1 VAELYQRTVPVGL
14 IFRAAQAQ
22 QGPERRFFVDRANS
36 IPLISLVRIRPYLYW
51 TQPPETVLSEN
62 RPDFRRGI
70 DWAKLRAAAAQQHL
84 AQMIQQRARLT
95 WRRAASIAAGL
106 VLLAVFSVW
115 VWIYWGLPRV
125 PDAESLWALNRQASV
140 MFVDREGDILGVRG
154 AYYGR
159 RAPLSELPDYVPQ
172 AFLAIEDR
180 RFYQHEGVDRM
191 AVMRAILANLR
202 AGETVQ
208 GGSTIS
214 QQLARNL
221 FLTRRQTVNRKLR
234 EMVLASRIE
243 RRLTKDEILE
253 LYLNRVYLGDQAYGV
268 DAAARRFFGK
278 TAAELTLA
286 EAAMIAGLPR
296 APSEN
301 APTRNLEGAV
311 ERQHVVLDAMVEAGF
326 ISPEQRDEARAQRIR
341 IVERPDSERSMGY
354 AFDLAVEQARAAIG
368 DNTPDIVIHMT
379 VDRQVQ
385 EAAGSS
391 IRRRLGNRAFGRRPL
406 QAAFMAVDREG
417 GIRALVGGTDYET
430 SKFNRVTQALRQPG
444 SAFKTFVYTAAIEA
458 GLDTEDVRYD
468 EPVVIDGWRPRNYDD
483 GYRGAVTLRTA
494 FAQSINTVAAE
505 VADEVGP
512 RRVADVARR
521 LGVTSMPDRGAFVP
535 PSIALGSI
543 ETTLWDMTSAFAAF
557 MNDGLRV
564 DAHIVSR
571 VTNAAG
577 QELYVRPADQPQRV
591 LDEGV
596 ARRMTSMMGAVVLR
610 GTGTAARLDRDIAG
624 KTGTSS
630 DWRDAWFVGYS
641 ADFTA
646 GVWVGHDDFT
656 SMGRTTGGTLP
667 AQIWADAMRVAHR
680 DVEAHPLPGIEQPA
694 YTPHQVEM
702 ASFFDELADAF
713 GESKIE
719 GFPDLPEIFQ

>member
-1 VAELYQRTVPVGL
+1 L
-14 IFRAAQAQ
+14 
-22 QGPERRFFVDRANS
+22 
-36 IPLISLVRIRPYLYW
+36 
-51 TQPPETVLSEN
+51 
-62 RPDFRRGI
+62 PDFRPDLQRGI
-70 DWAKLRAAAAQQHL
+70 DWAKLRAAAAQQHV
-84 AQMIQQRARLT
+84 AQMLQQRARLT
-95 WRRAASIAAGL
+95 WQRAASITAGL
-106 VLLAVFSVW
+106 VLAAVFGVW

-125 PDAESLWALNRQASV
+125 PDAESIWALNRQPSV
-140 MFVDREGDILGVRG
+140 MFLDRTGEILGVRG

-159 RAPLSELPDYVPQ
+159 RTPLAEMPEYVPQ

-191 AVMRAILANLR
+191 AVLRAIVANLQ

-221 FLTRRQTVNRKLR
+221 FLTRTQTVNRKLR

-243 RRLTKDEILE
+243 RRLSKDEILE

-278 TAAELTLA
+278 TAQELTLA
-286 EAAMIAGLPR
+286 EAAILAGLPK

-301 APTRNLEGAV
+301 APTRNLERAV
-311 ERQHVVLDAMVEAGF
+311 ARQHVVLDAMVEAGF
-326 ISPEQRDEARAQRIR
+326 ITPEQRDEARAERIR
-341 IVERPDSERSMGY
+341 IAERPGVERTMGY
-354 AFDLAVEQARAAIG
+354 AFDLAVEQARDAVG
-368 DNTPDIVIHMT
+368 ENTPDLVIEMT
-379 VDRQVQ
+379 VDRAVQ
-385 EAAGSS
+385 EAASS
-391 IRRRLGNRAFGRRPL
+391 AVRRRLGNRAFGRRPL
-406 QAAFMAVDREG
+406 QASLMTIDREG
-417 GIRALVGGTDYET
+417 GIRALVGGTDYQT
-430 SKFNRVTQALRQPG
+430 SKFNRVTQAERQPG
-444 SAFKTFVYTAAIEA
+444 STFKTFVYTAAIES

-468 EPVVIDGWRPRNYDD
+468 EPIVIDGWRPRNYDE

-494 FAQSINTVAAE
+494 FALSINTVAAE

-521 LGVTSMPDRGAFVP
+521 LGVRSMPERNAFVP

-543 ETTLWDMTSAFAAF
+543 ETTLWDMTSAFGAY
-557 MNDGLRV
+557 MNDGNRL
-564 DAHIVSR
+564 DPHIVRR

-577 QELYVRPADQPQRV
+577 QELYVRPAVQPQRV
-591 LDEGV
+591 LDEEV
-596 ARRMTSMMGAVVLR
+596 VRRMTSLMGAVVIR

-641 ADFTA
+641 ADFTT

-667 AQIWADAMRVAHR
+667 AQIFADTMRVAHR
-680 DVEAHPLPGIEQPA
+680 DVEDHPLPGIEQPA
-694 YTPHQVEM
+694 YTPRQVEM
-702 ASFFDELADAF
+702 ASFFDELVEAF
-713 GESKIE
+713 GDGKP
-719 GFPDLPEIFQ
+719 GDFPDLEEIFQ

>member
-1 VAELYQRTVPVGL
+1 MPDY
-14 IFRAAQAQ
+14 
-22 QGPERRFFVDRANS
+22 
-36 IPLISLVRIRPYLYW
+36 
-51 TQPPETVLSEN
+51 

-84 AQMIQQRARLT
+84 SQMLADRARFT
-95 WRRAASIAAGL
+95 WRRAASVAAGAVL
-106 VLLAVFSVW
+106 VLVLSVW

-125 PDAESLWALNRQASV
+125 PDADALWALNRQASV
-140 MFVDREGDILGVRG
+140 MFVDRDGDILGVRG

-159 RAPLSELPDYVPQ
+159 RAALTDLPDYVPQ

-191 AVMRAILANLR
+191 AVLRALLANLR

-208 GGSTIS
+208 GASTIS

-221 FLTRRQTVNRKLR
+221 FLTRRQTINRKLR

-243 RRLTKDEILE
+243 RRLSKDEILE

-278 TAAELTLA
+278 TAQELTLA
-286 EAAMIAGLPR
+286 EAAMLAGLPK
-296 APSEN
+296 APSRS
-301 APTRNLEGAV
+301 APTESLERATA
-311 ERQHVVLDAMVEAGF
+311 RQHVVLEAMVEAGF
-326 ISPEQRDEARAQRIR
+326 ITAEQRDAARAETIR
-341 IVERPDSERSMGY
+341 VVARPNVERSMGY
-354 AFDLAVEQARAAIG
+354 AFDLAVEQARAAVG
-368 DNTPDIVIHMT
+368 QETPDLVVQLTI
-379 VDRQVQ
+379 DRQVQ
-385 EAAGSS
+385 EAAASS

-417 GIRALVGGTDYET
+417 GIRALVGGTDYNT
-430 SKFNRVTQALRQPG
+430 SKFNRVTQAQRQPG
-444 SAFKTFVYTAAIEA
+444 SAFKAFVYTAALES
-458 GLDTEDVRYD
+458 GLGTEDVRYD
-468 EPVVIDGWRPRNYDD
+468 EPVVIDGWRPHNYDE

-494 FAQSINTVAAE
+494 FALSINTVAAE
-505 VADEVGP
+505 VADEIGP
-512 RRVADVARR
+512 QRVADVARR
-521 LGVTSMPDRGAFVP
+521 LGITTMPARNQFVP

-543 ETTLWDMTSAFAAF
+543 ETTLWDMTSAFAAY
-557 MNDGLRV
+557 MTDGRRI
-564 DAHIVSR
+564 DAHVVAR
-571 VTNAAG
+571 VTNSAG
-577 QELYVRPADQPQRV
+577 QELYTRPAYDAPRV
-591 LDEGV
+591 LDEEIV
-596 ARRMTSMMGAVVLR
+596 RRMTSMMGAVVLR
-610 GTGTAARLDRDIAG
+610 GTGTAAQIGRDVAG

-641 ADFTA
+641 ADFAA

-667 AQIWADAMRVAHR
+667 AQIWADTMRVAHQGV
-680 DVEAHPLPGIEQPA
+680 DEHPLPGIEQPA
-694 YTPHQVEM
+694 RSPREVEM

-719 GFPDLPEIFQ
+719 NFPSLPEIFQ

>member
-1 VAELYQRTVPVGL
+1 MS
-14 IFRAAQAQ
+14 
-22 QGPERRFFVDRANS
+22 D
-36 IPLISLVRIRPYLYW
+36 
-51 TQPPETVLSEN
+51 N
-62 RPDFRRGI
+62 RPNFQRGV
-70 DWAKLRAAAAQQHL
+70 DWAKLRAAAAQEQL
-84 AQMIQQRARLT
+84 SQILRQRARLT
-95 WRRAASIAAGL
+95 WQRAASITAGL

-125 PDAESLWALNRQASV
+125 PDAEALWALNRQPSI
-140 MFVDREGDILGVRG
+140 MFVDRSGDILGVRG

-159 RAPLSELPDYVPQ
+159 RALLADLPEYVPQ

-191 AVMRAILANLR
+191 AVLRAVLANLE

-221 FLTRRQTVNRKLR
+221 FLTRTQTVNRKLR

-243 RRLTKDEILE
+243 RRLSKDEILE

-278 TAAELTLA
+278 PATELTLA
-286 EAAMIAGLPR
+286 EAALLAGLPK
-296 APSEN
+296 APSDY
-301 APTRNLEGAV
+301 APTRHLERAI
-311 ERQHVVLDAMVEAGF
+311 ERQLVVLDAMVDAGF
-326 ISPEQRDEARAQRIR
+326 ITAEQRDEARAERIR
-341 IVERPDSERSMGY
+341 IARPPSVERTMGY
-354 AFDLAVEQARAAIG
+354 AFDLAVEQARDVVGEGA
-368 DNTPDIVIHMT
+368 PDLVIEMT
-379 VDRQVQ
+379 VDRAVQ
-385 EAAGSS
+385 EAASS
-391 IRRRLGNRAFGRRPL
+391 SVRRRLGNRAFGRRPL
-406 QAAFMAVDREG
+406 QASLMAVDREG
-417 GIRALVGGTDYET
+417 GIRALVGGTDYQT
-430 SKFNRVTQALRQPG
+430 SKFNRVTQAQRQPG
-444 SAFKTFVYTAAIEA
+444 STFKTFVYTAAIES

-468 EPVVIDGWRPRNYDD
+468 EPIVIDGWRPRNYDE
-483 GYRGAVTLRTA
+483 GYEGAVTLRTA
-494 FAQSINTVAAE
+494 FARSINTVAAE
-505 VADEVGP
+505 VANEVGP

-521 LGVTSMPDRGAFVP
+521 LGVRSMPERNEFVP

-543 ETTLWDMTSAFAAF
+543 ETNLWDMTSAFAAY

-564 DAHIVSR
+564 DAYMVRR

-577 QELYVRPADQPQRV
+577 QELYVRPAADPQRV
-591 LDEGV
+591 LDQEV
-596 ARRMTSMMGAVVLR
+596 ARRMTSMMGAVVIR
-610 GTGTAARLDRDIAG
+610 GTGTAARLDRDVAG

-630 DWRDAWFVGYS
+630 DWRDAWFVGYT

-667 AQIWADAMRVAHR
+667 AQIWADTMRAAHR
-680 DVEAHPLPGIEQPA
+680 DMEKHPLPGIEQPS
-694 YTPHQVEM
+694 YTPRQVET

-713 GESKIE
+713 GDPDN
-719 GFPDLPEIFQ
+719 FPVLPEIFQ